1 MNNRTQYHIF
11 GGGTVQHIRPH
22 LALSAPAYGKAA
34 RAMKKELEAAIVD
47 AQEGE
52 SRKRT
57 VVNLHLTRMASG
69 TNMGPETNE
78 DVRKLVDELVG
89 DPSTRMIVM
98 NAALCDF
105 TGSVLDGLEWTESG
119 KDKPRL
125 RTDNGPQTL
134 SLRPTEKILSD
145 IRKVRKDIFLVAF
158 KTTAGATPEEQFE
171 RGLTLLKKNSCN
183 LVLANDVH
191 TKMNMIITPEQSVY
205 GVGTSRDRVLRLLM
219 EMAHLRCQSKF
230 TRSTVVDGDSVQWN
244 SAEIPANLRE
254 VVNFCIEKGAYKPFM
269 GTTVGHFAT
278 KVRDGEY
285 ITSKRKTDF
294 NHLAWNGMVRI
305 EATGEDTV
313 IAHGAR
319 PSVGGQSQ
327 RIIFADHPDMDN
339 IVHAHVPLRPGSE
352 VPLRSQLPYE
362 CGSHECGRNTSR
374 GLVDFGVAKAVM
386 LDRHGPNVV
395 FDKKASARDVIQ
407 FIERNFDLAG
417 TTSGV

>member
-1 MNNRTQYHIF
+1 MNKRTQYHIF

-34 RAMKKELEAAIVD
+34 RTMRSSLQAEIVD
-47 AQEGE
+47 TAHLTPG
-52 SRKRT
+52 RT

-69 TNMGPETNE
+69 SNSGPETNE
-78 DVRKLVDELVG
+78 DIRDMVNELVG
-89 DPSTRMIVM
+89 DPTTRMIVM

-105 TGSVLDGLEWTESG
+105 TGHVLDGLEWTESG
-119 KDKPRL
+119 KDRDRL
-125 RTDNGPQTL
+125 RTDDGFRTL
-134 SLRPTEKILSD
+134 SLRPTEKILSG

-158 KTTAGATPEEQFE
+158 KTTAGATLEEQFE

-191 TKMNMIITPEQSVY
+191 TRQNMIITPEQSVY
-205 GVGTSRDRVLRLLM
+205 GLGKSRDEILRLLM
-219 EMAHLRCQSKF
+219 KMAHLRCQSKF
-230 TRSTVVDGDSVQWN
+230 TRSTVVDGWSVDWN
-244 SAEIPANLRE
+244 SNEIPANLRE
-254 VVNFCIEKGAYKPFM
+254 VVNYCIEKGAYKPFM
-269 GTTVGHFAT
+269 GSTVGHFAT
-278 KVRDGEY
+278 RVRDGEY

-294 NHLAWNGMVRI
+294 NQLGLTGMVRI

-327 RIIFADHPDMDN
+327 RIIFAEHPEMDN
-339 IVHAHVPLRPGSE
+339 VVHAHVPLRAGSK

-362 CGSHECGRNTSR
+362 CGSHECGRNTSH
-374 GLVDFGVAKAVM
+374 GLADFGVAKAVM

-395 FDKKASARDVIQ
+395 FDKKASARDIIQ
-407 FIERNFDLAG
+407 FIDENFDLAG